1 MSFSSDIKNELCKLE
16 FKRECCLRAECY
28 GAWLF
33 SKCFTL
39 KEAAF
44 VTENGAVARR
54 MLELAAPGAGV
65 FGELSFGVSRR
76 KKPAY
81 RVGLPDSGSREAMLQ
96 EFGHTGKETSLR
108 LNRANVENSC
118 CVAAFLRG
126 AFLTCGTAT
135 DPNKEYHLEFAVPH
149 KNLANDLYT
158 LLCEVEAFPLS
169 PAVALRKGGYV
180 VYMKESGPIEDLLTY
195 LGAPG
200 AAMELMQV
208 KMYKEV
214 KNNINRK
221 TNFETANMDKTYSAS
236 ARQVAAIAAISDTQG
251 LHSLPEELEEL
262 ARLRLDHPDMTL
274 RELGQRLGI
283 TRSGVNHRLQRLLQ
297 MGEKILEERG
307 VDSLL

>member
-1 MSFSSDIKNELCKLE
+1 MSFSSDIKNEQCKLE

-54 MLELAAPGAGV
+54 MLELAAAGAGV
-65 FGELSFGVSRR
+65 SGELSFGVSRR

-236 ARQVAAIAAISDTQG
+236 ARQVAAIAAC
-251 LHSLPEELEEL
+251 
-262 ARLRLDHPDMTL
+262 
-274 RELGQRLGI
+274 
-283 TRSGVNHRLQRLLQ
+283 LLYTSPSP
-297 MGEKILEERG
+297 R
-307 VDSLL
+307 DS